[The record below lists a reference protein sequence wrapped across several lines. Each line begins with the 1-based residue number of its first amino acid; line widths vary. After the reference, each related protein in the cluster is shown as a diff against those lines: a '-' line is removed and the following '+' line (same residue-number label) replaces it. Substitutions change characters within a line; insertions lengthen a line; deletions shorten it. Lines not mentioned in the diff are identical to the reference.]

1 MKMQYVIR
9 HYQPSDKELIVP
21 LYRLVVKEQ
30 AYSAFRRVMRRPDY
44 ICVTLSVC
52 VMGYILG
59 GSSSACALLA
69 GGAWAGLVYYCCR
82 DVYRGYIRKNLSSG
96 LADVPSFLR
105 ERPDAGFWL
114 AEAEL
119 AGGLQIVGM
128 VAVAGKSDGG
138 GGGGGGGADGRDG
151 GGATER
157 RAELHYLIVAPWC
170 RRTGLGS
177 RLVQTVLHFCRERRF
192 ARVVLETTSAHTA
205 AIALYRGM
213 GFVHTLTHS
222 STASSRWVTGLSG
235 VTALQLEHEL

>member
-30 AYSAFRRVMRRPDY
+30 VYSAFRMVMGRPDH

-52 VMGYILG
+52 VTGHILG

-96 LADVPSFLR
+96 LGDVPSFLR

-128 VAVAGKSDGG
+128 VAVAGKT
-138 GGGGGGGADGRDG
+138 
-151 GGATER
+151 TER
-157 RAELHYLIVAPWC
+157 RAEIHYLIVAPWC

-177 RLVQTVLHFCRERRF
+177 QLVQTALHFCRERRF

-222 STASSRWVTGLSG
+222 STASSRWVTRLSG
-235 VTALQLEHEL
+235 VTVLQLENEL